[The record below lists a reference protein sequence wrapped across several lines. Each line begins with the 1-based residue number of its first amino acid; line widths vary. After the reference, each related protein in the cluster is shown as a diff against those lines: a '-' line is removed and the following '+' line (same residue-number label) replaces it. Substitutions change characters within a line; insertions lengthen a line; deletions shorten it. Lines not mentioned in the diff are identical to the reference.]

1 MHIRLGYRLLPVGVF
16 IDGCGSRWRPAT
28 QVTLRAARHD
38 ARKYQSGML
47 ARPYSDPP
55 GQLLFA
61 DTTLDGNHRAI
72 NQYALEVQHDLPWA
86 RLTSVTS
93 HGRVDQKGKNLIG
106 RELDIPMDMAIGQ
119 HPF

>member
-1 MHIRLGYRLLPVGVF
+1 MKKLF
-16 IDGCGSRWRPAT
+16 IWQPQTAT
-28 QVTLRAARHD
+28 QVTLRASRHD

-47 ARPYSDPP
+47 VRPYTNPP
-55 GQLLFA
+55 GQLLYP

-93 HGRVDQKGKNLIG
+93 HERVDQKEKNLIG
-106 RELDIPMDMAIGQ
+106 REINIPQGMDMVIEQ
-119 HPF
+119 L

>member
-1 MHIRLGYRLLPVGVF
+1 MPHVQPFTASL
-16 IDGCGSRWRPAT
+16 
-28 QVTLRAARHD
+28 AARRN
-38 ARKYQSGML
+38 AV
-47 ARPYSDPP
+47 
-55 GQLLFA
+55 F
-61 DTTLDGNHRAI
+61 
-72 NQYALEVQHDLPWA
+72 LPWA